1 MPSRSR
7 SKAPKV
13 LVPVAWM
20 CRFYM
25 LADVAHQVVV
35 LCLNPA
41 FGWSSSLL
49 AWMND
54 FSVLELLL
62 PNRDPGTTRA
72 LLALWAPHLT
82 RVVPAWCS
90 AVQSCHMYRPCCGPW
105 GDCRCR
111 MYVGRSMAAM
121 PVIDRAG
128 SRCGIH
134 VQELELPAPMA
145 AETPTIH
152 GVSACH
158 GCVALHASIACVPPI
173 TGGVERLQLGS
184 CPRSVSWPL
193 HCRVTACA
201 CTMVTTSSAGESIAS
216 PSSSCPAS
224 LCACTSRSASSVRSC
239 FTSTS
244 HSTKGSNTW
253 CIDVP
258 DESCLALV

>member
-1 MPSRSR
+1 
-7 SKAPKV
+7 
-13 LVPVAWM
+13 
-20 CRFYM
+20 M
-25 LADVAHQVVV
+25 LADVVQQVVV

-134 VQELELPAPMA
+134 VQELELPAPVA
-145 AETPTIH
+145 IKTPAIH
-152 GVSACH
+152 GVAACH
-158 GCVALHASIACVPPI
+158 GCVALHDLAALCVHPLV
-173 TGGVERLQLGS
+173 TSGCVEHLQLGS
-184 CPRSVSWPL
+184 CQRSVSWPRR
-193 HCRVTACA
+193 CPVTACA

-224 LCACTSRSASSVRSC
+224 PCACTSRSASSVRLC

-244 HSTKGSNTW
+244 HRPQGG
-253 CIDVP
+253 I
-258 DESCLALV
+258 